1 MASMDAEQVAALTP
15 VVADLAHGAS
25 LRPEFEDYEWPVPGM
40 VATMLLLPDAGGAGV
55 AISIGAGRT
64 GQVVSVADQV
74 QMWAVEAL
82 WGAGR
87 SPVWP
92 ECPEHPDTHP
102 LQAVERSGAAVWV
115 CPVSLHVVCHIGSL
129 A

>member
-1 MASMDAEQVAALTP
+1 MAAMDAELEAALTP
-15 VVADLAHGAS
+15 VVADLTHGAS
-25 LRPEFEDYEWPVPGM
+25 LHPAFEDYEWPVPGM

-55 AISIGAGRT
+55 AISIGADRT
-64 GQVVSVADQV
+64 GQVVSLADQV
-74 QMWAVEAL
+74 QVWAVEAL

-92 ECPEHPDTHP
+92 VCPEHPDTHP
-102 LQAVERSGAAVWV
+102 LQAVACRGAAVWV
-115 CPVSLHVVCHIGSL
+115 CPVSRHVVCAIGSL